1 MRTGTDFDT
10 TGPVTKEIKIYTN
23 ATINVEI
30 TVFLHNT
37 YYGQQRNQTAIIKN
51 KIKEDETNCLTILF
65 VNNTTSVVAF
75 ENREFN

>member
-37 YYGQQRNQTAIIKN
+37 YYGWQRN
-51 KIKEDETNCLTILF
+51 
-65 VNNTTSVVAF
+65 
-75 ENREFN
+75 